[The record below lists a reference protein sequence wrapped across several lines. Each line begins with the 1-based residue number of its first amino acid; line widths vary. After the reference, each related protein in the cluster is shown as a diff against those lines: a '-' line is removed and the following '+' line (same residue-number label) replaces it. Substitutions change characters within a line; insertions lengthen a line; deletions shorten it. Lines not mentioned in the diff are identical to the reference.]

1 MSWFT
6 AFAASPSGAWL
17 AAGGGD
23 GELQMWRRDGG
34 LHVACA
40 GGALQ
45 PVPQTQPIAAM
56 RAALSPQQTWW
67 LRASSA
73 SQRGSGAAE
82 VSVRPTETMCW
93 PGEQVSTS

>member
-40 GGALQ
+40 GGAPGKKVRCLAWDA
-45 PVPQTQPIAAM
+45 TGKYIAMASG
-56 RAALSPQQTWW
+56 LSVVVWDTVYV
-67 LRASSA
+67 LCL
-73 SQRGSGAAE
+73 
-82 VSVRPTETMCW
+82 V
-93 PGEQVSTS
+93 